1 METNSTTLLPAG
13 YKWEAK
19 IVKNVDGAIREPL
32 EKSNFNTESGSSQD
46 EAFIRELCQN
56 ALDAKNPSNNK
67 PVFIEIKEQF
77 LGNTEEERNAYENL
91 LSSELIQYL
100 TESGDIEN
108 QQSLTYSASAYQILI
123 LWD

>member
-1 METNSTTLLPAG
+1 METNSTALLPAG

-19 IVKNVDGAIREPL
+19 IVKNGDGAIREPL

-67 PVFIEIKEQF
+67 PVLIEIKEQF

-108 QQSLTYSASAYQILI
+108 QQS
-123 LWD
+123 